1 MWILRHL
8 NRNFSM
14 FLNTTIVSWVKN
26 IIHVSVNL

>member
-14 FLNTTIVSWVKN
+14 FLNTTNVSLVKN

>member
-14 FLNTTIVSWVKN
+14 FLNTAIESLVKN
-26 IIHVSVNL
+26 IIHVNGNL